1 MTTAENQRLEI
12 YKQTVEMADRVSAR
26 RGVANAFFVS
36 VNAALAAAL
45 GVVSSM
51 IGSEAGLGIVAICLV
66 GILLS
71 LVWWLQLRSYRDLN
85 RAKFQV
91 IQEIEER
98 LVEKPFAREDALLAA
113 DKVDRWRSRYAELG
127 SSERIVPWLFVC
139 LYVAL
144 AVASLIK

>member
-144 AVASLIK
+144 AVASVIK